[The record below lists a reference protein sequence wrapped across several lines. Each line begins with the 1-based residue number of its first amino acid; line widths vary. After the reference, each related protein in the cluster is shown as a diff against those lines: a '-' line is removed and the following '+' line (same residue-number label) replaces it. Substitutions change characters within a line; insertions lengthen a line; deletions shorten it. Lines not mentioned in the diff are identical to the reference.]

1 MKRVFEV
8 GHESAHLF
16 EVRGAIMPMSL
27 STGTHLLQA
36 RLKLARGVLQP
47 TLTGLTLDELRALL
61 PGIIAAAAAEQSLE
75 NNMTL
80 STRLSRLSAL
90 GTPKLSESRAH
101 RQDRCFPRAGNGRF
115 DARVPGALAS
125 DGLLHGRRCQS

>member
-1 MKRVFEV
+1 
-8 GHESAHLF
+8 
-16 EVRGAIMPMSL
+16 MPMSP
-27 STGTHLLQA
+27 STGTRLLQA

-75 NNMTL
+75 NNMTV
-80 STRLSRLSAL
+80 STRLSRFSRLSVL
-90 GTPKLSESRAH
+90 GAPKLSESSSH

-115 DARVPGALAS
+115 DARVPGALTS